1 MIRFKIFMNY
11 ESDIKYHMSYK
22 SKIKYNIWYLILDS

>member
-1 MIRFKIFMNY
+1 MIRIMIFMNY

>member
-1 MIRFKIFMNY
+1 MIRFMIIMNY

-22 SKIKYNIWYLILDS
+22 SKIKYNKWYLILDP